1 MGGTVCPQRG
11 VPGRRP
17 LRPLLQRGDLESPLS
32 QAGAQAPARG
42 SCTCHKNRRR
52 SISQPHRY
60 YSINGFDTK
69 SSLVEP
75 TWEGV

>member
-32 QAGAQAPARG
+32 QAGAQPPAG
-42 SCTCHKNRRR
+42 SCTCHKNRTRKC
-52 SISQPHRY
+52 Q
-60 YSINGFDTK
+60 
-69 SSLVEP
+69 EA
-75 TWEGV
+75 